1 MGYRVV
7 VGDEMLKKKKA
18 GRGVQEAGRWGKQGE
33 CVTAL
38 GKFICLGHQ
47 LTGQGTEHG
56 GRRSLFNHLLNPDH
70 QTYFISLSLCHSS
83 SWAFNPL

>member
-38 GKFICLGHQ
+38 GKFKVTAENTAAGSGSGNRRRNFAASRPCVCARGS
-47 LTGQGTEHG
+47 GSEEHT
-56 GRRSLFNHLLNPDH
+56 F
-70 QTYFISLSLCHSS
+70 
-83 SWAFNPL
+83 